1 MTNKQYTIRVIIAV
15 LLVTFI
21 IHTGLNTLWTSI
33 TSGKAFMVLLLPR
46 LTKQLI
52 MIPIQIIV
60 ILFIEKL
67 LRKPFDKYIRS
78 SDNDD

>member
-1 MTNKQYTIRVIIAV
+1 MADTK
-15 LLVTFI
+15 L
-21 IHTGLNTLWTSI
+21 TSI
-33 TSGKAFMVLLLPR
+33 EAICIILSVFASHTLVSLPKALIDVTKSATILNLLMVG
-46 LTKQLI
+46 
-52 MIPIQIIV
+52 IIV

>member
-1 MTNKQYTIRVIIAV
+1 
-15 LLVTFI
+15 
-21 IHTGLNTLWTSI
+21 
-33 TSGKAFMVLLLPR
+33 MVLLLPR